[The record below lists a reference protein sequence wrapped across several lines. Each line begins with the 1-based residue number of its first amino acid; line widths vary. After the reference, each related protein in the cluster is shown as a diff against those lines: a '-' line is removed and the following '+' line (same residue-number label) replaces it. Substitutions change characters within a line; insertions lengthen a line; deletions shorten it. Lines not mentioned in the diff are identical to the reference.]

1 MKKLSDAVP
10 RLDKTNLT
18 KYGNP
23 KKLSRE
29 SREKLFIQYI
39 NSVFSKNF
47 TVDDADE
54 VLWLNDKISIMIGYD
69 VTFIS
74 LFIEDIEIAD
84 KPLSDIKIDETN
96 KIILIEDYIAI
107 KVE

>member
-18 KYGNP
+18 KFGNP

-29 SREKLFIQYI
+29 SQEKLFIQYI

-47 TVDDADE
+47 TPEDAEDE
-54 VLWLNDKISIMIGYD
+54 LILSDKVSIIVGYGINFLCIMI
-69 VTFIS
+69 
-74 LFIEDIEIAD
+74 EDCQLDDLEF
-84 KPLSDIKIDETN
+84 KDIKIDEEN
-96 KIILIEDYIAI
+96 KLIIIKDYIAI